1 MSYFLL
7 PKSIFGQTLKEVIA
21 SMFFYQNWQLAI
33 SNTNYLDAD
42 QMKTPIEHF
51 WALSIQGQFYII
63 WFILFAIIL
72 ILIKKYKII
81 NVKWLI
87 NTFLG
92 VILFVFLLYQFFL
105 HFVINNWLYFRTLIV
120 SCHFH

>member
-1 MSYFLL
+1 
-7 PKSIFGQTLKEVIA
+7 
-21 SMFFYQNWQLAI
+21 MFFDKNRQLSI

-42 QMKTPIEHF
+42 QMKTSIERF

-92 VILFVFLLYQFFL
+92 VIFVASLTYSIYLTSANQQWAYFTTFTRVWQFARSEEHTSEL
-105 HFVINNWLYFRTLIV
+105 Q
-120 SCHFH
+120 S

>member
-1 MSYFLL
+1 MKRLLPSVFFILGIVLIMSYFLL

-51 WALSIQGQFYII
+51 CELSILVQFYIF
-63 WFILFAIIL
+63 WFIFFAIIL
-72 ILIKKYKII
+72 ILIYKSQII
-81 NVKWLI
+81 YV
-87 NTFLG
+87 
-92 VILFVFLLYQFFL
+92 
-105 HFVINNWLYFRTLIV
+105 
-120 SCHFH
+120 